1 MEDERLTP
9 EEYLQRLEAEISRD
23 TEAKPPEEPQVQTT
37 EQVPVKKKKKRKKKR
52 YFLRFLIF
60 CIVVGGILY
69 ALQSPLFYVR
79 DIQVEG
85 NRFYTPAQIIEMSGL
100 MTGKNMF
107 FEIKTRPARDAL
119 LETPYIRMAN
129 VKKHPMHT
137 LLISVEERL
146 EYAAVPDGDSYV
158 LIDNEGMVLSISDKQ
173 PTVPLLEGMVVQ
185 DMQPGVPLKVDQA
198 YLLTDTLKLLKAADE
213 TDLYFPR
220 IFFSSVLV
228 RAYINDQYYVEGEP
242 SEIESSLEQIRTTM
256 QEQYTAGVSKGV
268 IRVGKD
274 GYLAFDPRIN

>member
-9 EEYLQRLEAEISRD
+9 EEYLQRLEAEISKD
-23 TEAKPPEEPQVQTT
+23 SELSDVEETVEAPT
-37 EQVPVKKKKKRKKKR
+37 EQKPVKKKKKRKKKH

-60 CIVVGGILY
+60 CVVLGGLIY
-69 ALQSPLFYVR
+69 ALQSPLFYVKE
-79 DIQVEG
+79 IKVEG

-100 MTGKNMF
+100 TTGKNMF
-107 FEIKTRPARDAL
+107 FEIKTKPARDAL
-119 LETPYIRMAN
+119 LETPYIRLVN
-129 VKKHPMHT
+129 IRKKPMHT
-137 LLISVEERL
+137 LVISVEERI
-146 EYAAVPDGDSYV
+146 EYAAVPDGDNYV
-158 LIDNEGMVLSISDKQ
+158 LIDDEGMVLSISDKQ

-185 DMQPGVPLKVDQA
+185 DMDPGVPLKVDQA
-198 YLLTDTLKLLKAADE
+198 YLLTDTLKLLKATDA

-220 IFFSSVLV
+220 VYFTSVLV

-242 SEIESSLEQIRTTM
+242 GEIENSLEQIRTTM
-256 QEQYTAGVSKGV
+256 QEQYAAGVNKGV

>member
-23 TEAKPPEEPQVQTT
+23 AVVEETPQPSEETT
-37 EQVPVKKKKKRKKKR
+37 EQKPVKKKKKRKKKH

-60 CIVVGGILY
+60 CAVIAGIFF
-69 ALQSPLFYVR
+69 ALKSELFYVR

-85 NRFYTPAQIIEMSGL
+85 NRFYTPAQVIEMSGL
-100 MTGKNMF
+100 TTGKNMF
-107 FEIKTRPARDAL
+107 FEIKTKPARDAL
-119 LETPYIRMAN
+119 LETPYIRLASIRRE
-129 VKKHPMHT
+129 PMHT
-137 LLISVEERL
+137 LRIKLEERL
-146 EYAAVPDGDSYV
+146 EYAAVPDGDFYV

-173 PTVPLLEGMVVQ
+173 PPLPLLEGMVVE
-185 DMQPGVPLKVDQA
+185 DMEPGVPLKVDQA
-198 YLLTDTLKLLKAADE
+198 YLLTDTLKLLKATDE

-220 IFFSSVLV
+220 IYFTSVLV

-242 SEIESSLEQIRTTM
+242 SEIESNLEQIRTTM
-256 QEQYTAGVSKGV
+256 QEQYAAGVSKGI
-268 IRVGKD
+268 IRVGSG